1 MYRFMKGGFLL
12 LLISFSFASKA
23 QWYKHSFKVMGTMS
37 HVEFWLD
44 GQDNSKFST
53 EKIVTNHNVDKAKKM
68 IMLVEQEMFRIDQQM
83 SPYKEESEL
92 SKVNRE
98 AGNKAV
104 TISSELF
111 DILKIAHDISTISE
125 GSFDITYASIGYQY
139 DYRKKKRP
147 EQTTI
152 AEALPAI
159 NFNSVVLNNEDS
171 TVYFSNKN
179 VKIDLGG
186 IAKGYA
192 VKRCLM
198 LLEKAG
204 IKHALVSAGGDTGLL
219 GDRNNRPWL
228 VGIKHPRAE
237 QKMAVHI
244 PLENEAI
251 STSGDY
257 ERFFI
262 EDGIRYHH
270 IINPKTGYPSSG
282 IISVSVFSPKA
293 ELADALATSIFVMG
307 IEVGINRINQLKGIE
322 CIVIDNQGNIHTSN
336 NLNIHKI

>member
-270 IINPKTGYPSSG
+270 IINPKTGDSSRKV
-282 IISVSVFSPKA
+282 ISVSVIGKDPTYV
-293 ELADALATSIFVMG
+293 DALSTTVFVKG
-307 IEVGINRINQLKGIE
+307 LTQGLNLINKIPGFEAI
-322 CIVIDNQGNIHTSN
+322 IIDNNQRMHYSN
-336 NLNIHKI
+336 GLLQ